1 MSIQLPPEIQQANAY
16 LQAGQKEAARTVLMG
31 LVRRQ
36 PDSELA
42 WLMLS
47 RAVDTPRQ
55 RADCLRQALRINP
68 ANAEARRQLDTLNA
82 AAPAPAP
89 PAAPPDATFLTPP
102 AWTPPSPPLFTAA
115 ERAAA
120 RQPESATAA
129 PLLEAL
135 PDIPPTQNVEAEPAA
150 PPARPAQKPAGKAQ
164 KPSGQP
170 KIGRLITCGVII
182 ALLVCAAGGLGL
194 YQLGGGLLPGLLE
207 QPPAGPAP
215 AAGLLPSATAAPTQT
230 AHILPPTWTPTI
242 SPTPSATA
250 TITPTPAPSLTPTF
264 PAPPPTA
271 AALMAR
277 IEQEVSD
284 LRGLPI
290 QSQPPRYVVSAS
302 VVELMLKRELEA
314 GEGIDQL
321 KDEARTLVALNL
333 IKPTYDLVRYAMN
346 GLVDGI
352 GGFYRPETKEIYV
365 LGLRFGGMEHIT
377 YSHEFNHALVDQQYD
392 LGLMQKAAQCGSNSD
407 RCDAIKAL
415 IEGDATLTMYQW
427 LLQYGTPEDY
437 RDILNYRPPFQGLP
451 EQFPPDYVEHA
462 MGFPYQQGMAFVQK
476 LYDDGNWARVN
487 QLYANPPVSS
497 EQILHPEKYLAG
509 EAPLALQDPSL
520 ELALGPPWRRISND
534 VLGEWQTYLM
544 LAYSADLPARRSEEI
559 AKRAAAGW
567 GGDQVQVM
575 VNDQTD
581 QLVLAAHWVWDTPAE
596 AKEFSQAS
604 QDYLSQMY
612 RGAQISRP
620 SGTCWESNG
629 RAACLYAKGSETLW
643 LVAPDQATLDPLALL
658 FSILTAP

>member
-1 MSIQLPPEIQQANAY
+1 MPPEIQQANAY
-16 LQAGQKEAARTVLMG
+16 LRAGQKEAARMVLMS

-47 RAVDTPRQ
+47 RTVDDPRQ
-55 RADCLRQALRINP
+55 RADCLRRALRLNP
-68 ANAEARRQLDTLNA
+68 ANEEARRQLEALNE
-82 AAPAPAP
+82 AP
-89 PAAPPDATFLTPP
+89 PAAPPAASKPAAPP
-102 AWTPPSPPLFTAA
+102 AWTPPALPLFPAA

-120 RQPESATAA
+120 RQPEPPSPPVEAA
-129 PLLEAL
+129 LAEAA
-135 PDIPPTQNVEAEPAA
+135 IPPTQTAEGKPEASPAH
-150 PPARPAQKPAGKAQ
+150 PVQKPARKAYPSAS
-164 KPSGQP
+164 KPKTG
-170 KIGRLITCGVII
+170 LLVTCGVMI
-182 ALLVCAAGGLGL
+182 ALLVCVAGGLGL
-194 YQLGGGLLPGLLE
+194 YQVVGGLLSGGLVAA
-207 QPPAGPAP
+207 QPQAPAP
-215 AAGLLPSATAAPTQT
+215 APAQPSAAPAPTQT
-230 AHILPPTWTPTI
+230 AFILPPTWTPTV
-242 SPTPSATA
+242 SPTPTA
-250 TITPTPAPSLTPTF
+250 TSTVTPTPAPSLTPTF
-264 PAPPPTA
+264 PAPPPTS

-277 IEQEVSD
+277 IEQEVAD

-290 QSQPPRYVVSAS
+290 QSQPQRYVVSAS

-314 GEGIDQL
+314 GDGVEQL
-321 KDEARTLVALNL
+321 KDEARVLVALNL

-377 YSHEFNHALVDQQYD
+377 YSHEFNHALVDQQFD
-392 LGLMQKAAQCGSNSD
+392 LGLLQKAAQCGSNTD
-407 RCDAIKAL
+407 RCEAVKAL

-427 LLQYGTPEDY
+427 LVQYGTPEDY
-437 RDILNYRPPFQGLP
+437 RDILNYQPPFQGLP
-451 EQFPPDYVEHA
+451 EQFPPDYVEQA
-462 MGFPYQQGMAFVQK
+462 MGFPYQQGMEFVK
-476 LYDDGNWARVN
+476 KMYDDGNWARVN
-487 QLYANPPVSS
+487 QIYANPPVST

-509 EAPLALQDPSL
+509 EAPQTLQDPSV
-520 ELALGPPWRRISND
+520 ELALGAPWRRVTND

-544 LAYSADLPARRSEEI
+544 LAYSADHPARRSEEI

-575 VNDQTD
+575 YNSQTD
-581 QLVLAAHWVWDTPAE
+581 QLALTAHWVWDSPNDAR
-596 AKEFSQAS
+596 EFAQAS

-629 RAACLYAKGSETLW
+629 RAACLYTKGSETLW
-643 LVAPDQATLDPLALL
+643 LVAPDQAALDPLALL
-658 FSILTAP
+658 FSSLTTP